1 MSGSNGGLTR
11 GATGG
16 PTGTYAV
23 SEGARGRATP
33 TGRPSA
39 ASPVATAPTGG
50 RRGSGG
56 VEGTFAE
63 TSAWPIHQALV
74 RPQLTMGVERPV
86 IAVEWTLALA
96 LVVGLG
102 PGLLSLGVVALVTA
116 VIHPTMVWLTARDP
130 QTTAVYVRSRRYAD
144 YYAPHAPLHAR
155 PRRPAPSVVS
165 H

>member
-1 MSGSNGGLTR
+1 MSRASSGSTSGSTSGSSDGSTR
-11 GATGG
+11 TFAVGQGTSGRAAPSGARRGPGG
-16 PTGTYAV
+16 P
-23 SEGARGRATP
+23 
-33 TGRPSA
+33 
-39 ASPVATAPTGG
+39 
-50 RRGSGG
+50 
-56 VEGTFAE
+56 EGTFAE

-102 PGLLSLGVVALVTA
+102 PGLLSLGVVALVIA

-155 PRRPAPSVVS
+155 PRRPTPSVVV

>member
-1 MSGSNGGLTR
+1 M
-11 GATGG
+11 
-16 PTGTYAV
+16 
-23 SEGARGRATP
+23 
-33 TGRPSA
+33 
-39 ASPVATAPTGG
+39 
-50 RRGSGG
+50 
-56 VEGTFAE
+56 
-63 TSAWPIHQALV
+63 

-102 PGLLSLGVVALVTA
+102 PGLLSLGVVALVIA